1 MKKILA
7 IAALIFAVTCAWAQ
21 DNISISESIPKQA
34 ADILLPRL
42 VQMLEAGGKAD
53 TPLKVEADVTDRMET
68 PGSISQTALTIDLII
83 SSGEVAE
90 TFTIKGVGDT
100 EADAWVSAVKKFLP
114 RSKNA
119 QIFVEKLGF

>member
-1 MKKILA
+1 MKRILA
-7 IAALIFAVTCAWAQ
+7 IAALILAATCAWAQ
-21 DNISISESIPKQA
+21 ENITISENIPKEA

-53 TPLKVEADVTDRMET
+53 IPLKVDAEVTDRMET
-68 PGSISQTALTIDLII
+68 PGSISQIALTIDLII
-83 SSGEVAE
+83 SNADVAE
-90 TFTIKGVGDT
+90 TFTIKGVGDK

-119 QIFVEKLGF
+119 QNFVEKLSF

>member
-1 MKKILA
+1 MKRILA
-7 IAALIFAVTCAWAQ
+7 IAALILAATCALAQ
-21 DNISISESIPKQA
+21 ENITISENIPKEA

-53 TPLKVEADVTDRMET
+53 IPLKVDAEVTDRMET
-68 PGSISQTALTIDLII
+68 PGSISQIALTIDLII
-83 SSGEVAE
+83 SNADVAE
-90 TFTIKGVGDT
+90 TFTINGVGDK

-119 QIFVEKLGF
+119 QNFVEKLSF

>member
-1 MKKILA
+1 MKRILA
-7 IAALIFAVTCAWAQ
+7 IAALILAATCALAQ
-21 DNISISESIPKQA
+21 ENITISENIPKEA

-53 TPLKVEADVTDRMET
+53 IPLKVDDDVTDRMET
-68 PGSISQTALTIDLII
+68 PGSISQIALTIDLII
-83 SSGEVAE
+83 SNADVAE
-90 TFTIKGVGDT
+90 TFTINGVGDK

-119 QIFVEKLGF
+119 QNFVEKLSF